1 MGYLGSM
8 LLMSPIIMVYKR
20 EINVDSNSG
29 SVAKAIFISLLG
41 LMTKELDEIN
51 TSQGVCSFQPCVL
64 YYISQTFSKF

>member
-1 MGYLGSM
+1 
-8 LLMSPIIMVYKR
+8 MSPIIMVYKR

-51 TSQGVCSFQPCVL
+51 TSQGVCSF
-64 YYISQTFSKF
+64 